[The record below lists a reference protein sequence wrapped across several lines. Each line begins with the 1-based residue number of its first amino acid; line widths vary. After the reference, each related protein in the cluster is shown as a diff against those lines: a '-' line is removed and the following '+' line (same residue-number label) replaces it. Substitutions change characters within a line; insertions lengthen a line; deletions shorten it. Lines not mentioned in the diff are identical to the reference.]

1 MTSQLGRYLK
11 NQKRYDN
18 LKRETSLQ
26 RSKLYDLSA
35 AHTEV
40 NRVKITDYVMS
51 HIGLLIFRVKKKKDV
66 AS

>member
-26 RSKLYDLSA
+26 RSKLHDLSA
-35 AHTEV
+35 AHGGQQSK
-40 NRVKITDYVMS
+40 NY
-51 HIGLLIFRVKKKKDV
+51 
-66 AS
+66 